1 MFCQIG
7 TFLLIL
13 SQFSPL
19 LPDMSILDAAGSNQ
33 EYESMMMK
41 RRKLNPNGKVQ
52 KTALSESFTSTS
64 VSEPLNTVLEGIG
77 VLDGPVLENNQFIP
91 ENKFI
96 LQGSVHEEVVEMMK
110 TLQPPEVV
118 DSQLSNVQGLL
129 AAVGVLVRVFSKSVG
144 TVCHQHL
151 ITLLHNWIPWVRD
164 KVKATH
170 LCLLCDVSYVPGIFT

>member
-1 MFCQIG
+1 M
-7 TFLLIL
+7 LIL

-19 LPDMSILDAAGSNQ
+19 LPDAAGSNQ

-77 VLDGPVLENNQFIP
+77 FLDGPVLENNQFIL
-91 ENKFI
+91 EHKFI

-110 TLQPPEVV
+110 ALQPPEVV

-170 LCLLCDVSYVPGIFT
+170 LCLLCDVSNVPGIFM